1 MTGGVRPAQTAL
13 LSVAQM
19 AEADR
24 AAIAAGTPGSV
35 LMQNAGNAVAQEII
49 RRWPPCPVTVLCGP
63 GNNGGDGFVAALALA
78 QAGWPVR
85 VALLGD
91 RERLRGD
98 ARFHAMRW
106 NGSIDR
112 VSPAA
117 LEGAALVVDALFG
130 SGLSRP
136 LDPQVAATL
145 GAVAQRG
152 LPLIAVDVP
161 SGVMGD
167 TGESVGAAPRGL
179 HRHLRAQKARPRTDA
194 RPGLVRGNRGRGY
207 RHSRLRSRIACAST
221 AGRTIPGYGGRNG
234 RAANP
239 RRINTRGDMPC
250 CAAAIP

>member
-1 MTGGVRPAQTAL
+1 MTGGVRPVQTAL

-19 AEADR
+19 AQADR

-35 LMQNAGNAVAQEII
+35 LMQTAGNAVAQEIV
-49 RRWPPCPVTVLCGP
+49 RRWPACPVTVLCGP

-91 RERLRGD
+91 LESLHGD
-98 ARFHAMRW
+98 ARLHAMRW

-136 LDPQVAATL
+136 LDP
-145 GAVAQRG
+145 
-152 LPLIAVDVP
+152 PDC
-161 SGVMGD
+161 
-167 TGESVGAAPRGL
+167 
-179 HRHLRAQKARPRTDA
+179 RHLERR
-194 RPGLVRGNRGRGY
+194 
-207 RHSRLRSRIACAST
+207 
-221 AGRTIPGYGGRNG
+221 
-234 RAANP
+234 RAARRAARRRRRAERSHGRHAARAWARCP
-239 RRINTRGDMPC
+239 RPAPSPSRAKSRATY
-250 CAAAIP
+250 